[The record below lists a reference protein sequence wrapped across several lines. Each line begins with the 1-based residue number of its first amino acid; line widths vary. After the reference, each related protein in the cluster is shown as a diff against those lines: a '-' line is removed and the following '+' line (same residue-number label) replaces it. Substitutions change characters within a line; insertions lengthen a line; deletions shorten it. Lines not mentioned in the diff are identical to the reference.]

1 MASLSI
7 QADNLFKKA
16 QKLLITFPFIDIAGK
31 YFKKVCLV
39 GSAATNLMT
48 DADIDIDCQV
58 DKLDKDDISNFVN
71 ELLSYKQCRKVIV
84 YNQLFDENPYAIV
97 NIERFNFEDEKW
109 ILTFF
114 ISSNLNDTPRLVGEV
129 KSKLNAD
136 KRKVILDLKEYR
148 QNNQQKRSIPSHL
161 IYEAVLDSGVKSVD
175 GFKQFLTKKG
185 IDPSKKDEIV

>member
-1 MASLSI
+1 
-7 QADNLFKKA
+7 
-16 QKLLITFPFIDIAGK
+16 
-31 YFKKVCLV
+31 
-39 GSAATNLMT
+39 MT

>member
-175 GFKQFLTKKG
+175 GFKQFLTKKELTLV
-185 IDPSKKDEIV
+185 KKTK